1 MSVVAKP
8 NVSKKSRRRLDGQ
21 HRRFEAEG
29 PEKPREWSR
38 TFWGE
43 EHSPVLQHSVL
54 LVPRQG
60 REDFDHVTIAPAA
73 QVRMATTMS
82 SRLEL
87 ARPQKDAARTLRD
100 LGFQDL
106 RELRPNNRHVSPA
119 SVYSSL
125 DYLGVTTALSSD
137 EGQMAA
143 ARDKL
148 SDVYEFVDDFRLS
161 MPCRVDLTEAPPNR
175 SHTSLAQHEWP
186 ELSGVGAAHAA
197 GVRGAGVLVGVLDTG
212 VDADHQEFEG
222 QRINYRYVSLRPNSP
237 YWPPRD
243 CRGFD
248 TDGHGTHVCGI
259 LSGKTVGVVPES
271 QLYVASVIES
281 ETIFTSMSRVASG
294 LNWLFRQFT
303 RPDNEHL
310 PAVLSMSLGF
320 PAELPDV
327 PENLYQQRLNTL
339 QIFLRTL
346 LQANVL
352 PVVAIGNNGPSTMGY
367 PGAFPEVLGVG
378 AVDFAGNVAPFS
390 GGGTIAGGRT
400 KPDLAGYGVGVKSAL
415 ERDYDGRSVFRRM
428 NGTSMATPYVA
439 GIATLYRS
447 LHPAESVDTIKEMM
461 QDAAQPLPHPTNR
474 VGKGLACFRQSSQG
488 RSSRNATTKPRTKSK
503 ARLSAAR
510 KPRRTS

>member
-1 MSVVAKP
+1 MSVVAKRT
-8 NVSKKSRRRLDGQ
+8 VAKKSKLRLDAQ
-21 HRRFEAEG
+21 HGSFGSNGA
-29 PEKPREWSR
+29 EKPWDSSR

-87 ARPQKDAARTLRD
+87 ARPQKDAARALRD

-106 RELRPNNRHVSPA
+106 RELRQNNRHVSP
-119 SVYSSL
+119 SGVYSSL
-125 DYLGVTTALSSD
+125 DYLGVTTALSS
-137 EGQMAA
+137 EQGQMDA
-143 ARDKL
+143 AREQL
-148 SDVYEFVDDFRLS
+148 SDGYEFVDDFRLS
-161 MPCRVDLTEAPPNR
+161 MPCRVDLTQAPPNR
-175 SHTSLAQHEWP
+175 SHTSMAQHEWP

-320 PAELPDV
+320 PSVLPDLSA
-327 PENLYQQRLNTL
+327 ELYQQRLNTL

-352 PVVAIGNNGPSTMGY
+352 PVVAIGNNGPGSMGY

-378 AVDFAGNVAPFS
+378 AVDFAGDVAPFS
-390 GGGTIAGGRT
+390 GGGTTSTGLI

-461 QDAAQPLPHPTNR
+461 HDAAEPLSHPTNR
-474 VGKGLACFRQSSQG
+474 VGKGLARFQQSSQG
-488 RSSRNATTKPRTKSK
+488 RSRQNEITKPRAKSK
-503 ARLSAAR
+503 ARSTAAR
-510 KPRRTS
+510 KPRRAS